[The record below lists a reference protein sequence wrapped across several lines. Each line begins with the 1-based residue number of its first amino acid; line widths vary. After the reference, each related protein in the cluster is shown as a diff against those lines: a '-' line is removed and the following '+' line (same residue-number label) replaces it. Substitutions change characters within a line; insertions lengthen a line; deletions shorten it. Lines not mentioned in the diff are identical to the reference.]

1 MHTFECLITRDLEK
15 KKKRI
20 RICGLVGVGVTL
32 LDEVSLRL
40 GFEISDVEASEC
52 RTLSYLS
59 STMFACLPPW

>member
-1 MHTFECLITRDLEK
+1 VRADDVPESLLP
-15 KKKRI
+15 
-20 RICGLVGVGVTL
+20 GLSRPGEAGPGGVTL